1 MLLDPLQQAWQSQ
14 PQRTV
19 RIDADVL
26 LAQVRR
32 NQRSLAATI
41 FWRDFREVVVA
52 LVLVVWFTNSA
63 RELGWPWLSFSAA
76 CAWVAGYILVDRWRH
91 RGQRPAADQTLTSS
105 VEDALREVEHQIW
118 LLKNVAW
125 WYLLPGILA
134 AIFTFTYISIE
145 MPGSLV
151 ERALFLA
158 TGLGIF
164 FAVYAG
170 IYWLN
175 QYAVR
180 NELQPRR
187 QELLAVREGLMQS
200 VDQPINHEET

>member
-1 MLLDPLQQAWQSQ
+1 MPVDPLQQAWQSQ
-14 PQRTV
+14 PQRTL

-32 NQRSLAATI
+32 NQRNLAATI

-52 LVLVVWFTNSA
+52 LALVVWFAISA
-63 RELGWPWLSFSAA
+63 RELGWQWLSFSAA
-76 CAWVAGYILVDRWRH
+76 CAWIAGYILVDRWRH
-91 RGQRPAADQTLTSS
+91 RGERPAADQTLASS
-105 VEDALREVEHQIW
+105 IEDALREVEHQIW

-125 WYLLPGILA
+125 WYLGPPMLA
-134 AIFTFTYISIE
+134 AIFTIGHRAFTDDD
-145 MPGSLV
+145 SLTDRLL
-151 ERALFLA
+151 EAA
-158 TGLGIF
+158 GPLGTF
-164 FAVYAG
+164 VVVFAG

-180 NELQPRR
+180 TELQPRR

-200 VDQPINHEET
+200 VDQPNHLES